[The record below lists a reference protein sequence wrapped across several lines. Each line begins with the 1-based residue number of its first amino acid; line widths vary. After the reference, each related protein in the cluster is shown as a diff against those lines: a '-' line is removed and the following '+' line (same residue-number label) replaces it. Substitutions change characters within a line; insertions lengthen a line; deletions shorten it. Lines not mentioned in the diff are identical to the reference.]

1 MSTSPYMDERIE
13 RMNQAAQHGNID
25 AFYIIIQKD
34 VKLLKH
40 IDKLPFVNSP
50 LHIAAYA
57 GHIPF
62 AMELMRLKPSFSRKL
77 NPDGF
82 SPIHLAL
89 QNGHGELVCRLLEID
104 GELFR
109 VKGREGITPL
119 HYVAATECH
128 LDRLEKFLEFC
139 PHSIEAVTIRNENAL
154 HIALKYDK
162 LEAFRLLVRWLQK
175 NWSQNSILWESKVLN
190 WQDENGNT
198 PLHIAVYKNQPK
210 AVRRLLLYSGV
221 NIFAK
226 NSEGKTA
233 GDILAQQNQIENRE
247 IKLML
252 QRVGALR
259 APSLPKVTFY
269 ARHLWSMF
277 SSLEK
282 TRMHCI
288 GEWTQISDD
297 RRNMLLVVATLLMT
311 VTYQGVLSP
320 PGGLWQDD
328 YLPEPNTT
336 LPAIRKFNSS
346 APIPNEAGTP
356 IDLRN
361 FPFWV
366 FLSLNSLTFMLSYST
381 ILLLIPK
388 QRIYQIVRLSLL
400 SLSVCY
406 IVSLTVII
414 PTRFWEMFWYVSI
427 AMFLC
432 IFLLNTSATCVAW
445 SYKAC
450 L

>member
-1 MSTSPYMDERIE
+1 MDERIE

-25 AFYIIIQKD
+25 AFYIIIQKN

-40 IDKLPFVNSP
+40 IDKLPFVNTP
-50 LHIAAYA
+50 LRIAAYA

-82 SPIHLAL
+82 SPIT
-89 QNGHGELVCRLLEID
+89 LLY
-104 GELFR
+104 
-109 VKGREGITPL
+109 KM
-119 HYVAATECH
+119 
-128 LDRLEKFLEFC
+128 
-139 PHSIEAVTIRNENAL
+139 AVTIRNENAL

-162 LEAFRLLVRWLQK
+162 LEAFGLLLRWLQK

-198 PLHIAVYKNQPK
+198 PLHINVYKNQPK
-210 AVRRLLLYSGV
+210 AVRRLLLYPGV

-247 IKLML
+247 IKVML
-252 QRVGALR
+252 RRVGAVR

-320 PGGLWQDD
+320 PGDFGKM
-328 YLPEPNTT
+328 TT
-336 LPAIRKFNSS
+336 ILN
-346 APIPNEAGTP
+346 PIPHYRPAENSIQVLLFQTKQGHPLIFE
-356 IDLRN
+356 
-361 FPFWV
+361 F
-366 FLSLNSLTFMLSYST
+366 FLFGCS
-381 ILLLIPK
+381 
-388 QRIYQIVRLSLL
+388 
-400 SLSVCY
+400 CH
-406 IVSLTVII
+406 
-414 PTRFWEMFWYVSI
+414 
-427 AMFLC
+427 
-432 IFLLNTSATCVAW
+432 
-445 SYKAC
+445 
-450 L
+450 

>member
-1 MSTSPYMDERIE
+1 MSTSSNMDEGIE

-40 IDKLPFVNSP
+40 TDKLPFLNTP

-62 AMELMRLKPSFSRKL
+62 AMELMILKPSFSRKL

-175 NWSQNSILWESKVLN
+175 NWSQNSILWKSKVLN

-210 AVRRLLLYSGV
+210 CEIRKYKTEMQELALRENLVYHYILQAVRRLLLYSGV
-221 NIFAK
+221 NTFAK

-247 IKLML
+247 IKVML
-252 QRVGALR
+252 RCVGALR

-269 ARHLWSMF
+269 ARNLWSMF

-328 YLPEPNTT
+328 
-336 LPAIRKFNSS
+336 
-346 APIPNEAGTP
+346 
-356 IDLRN
+356 
-361 FPFWV
+361 
-366 FLSLNSLTFMLSYST
+366 
-381 ILLLIPK
+381 
-388 QRIYQIVRLSLL
+388 
-400 SLSVCY
+400 
-406 IVSLTVII
+406 
-414 PTRFWEMFWYVSI
+414 
-427 AMFLC
+427 
-432 IFLLNTSATCVAW
+432 
-445 SYKAC
+445 
-450 L
+450 

>member
-1 MSTSPYMDERIE
+1 MSTSPNMDERIE

-25 AFYIIIQKD
+25 AFYIIIQKN

-40 IDKLPFVNSP
+40 IDKLPFVNTP
-50 LHIAAYA
+50 LRIAAYA

-77 NPDGF
+77 NPDG
-82 SPIHLAL
+82 
-89 QNGHGELVCRLLEID
+89 
-104 GELFR
+104 
-109 VKGREGITPL
+109 GITPL

-162 LEAFRLLVRWLQK
+162 LEAFGLLLRWLQK

-198 PLHIAVYKNQPK
+198 PLHIN
-210 AVRRLLLYSGV
+210 AVRRLLLYPGV

-247 IKLML
+247 IKVML
-252 QRVGALR
+252 RRVGAVR

-320 PGGLWQDD
+320 PGDFGKM
-328 YLPEPNTT
+328 TT
-336 LPAIRKFNSS
+336 ILN
-346 APIPNEAGTP
+346 PIPHYRPAENSIQVLLFQTKQGHPLIFE
-356 IDLRN
+356 
-361 FPFWV
+361 F
-366 FLSLNSLTFMLSYST
+366 FLFGCS
-381 ILLLIPK
+381 
-388 QRIYQIVRLSLL
+388 
-400 SLSVCY
+400 CH
-406 IVSLTVII
+406 
-414 PTRFWEMFWYVSI
+414 
-427 AMFLC
+427 
-432 IFLLNTSATCVAW
+432 
-445 SYKAC
+445 
-450 L
+450 